1 MNHITKYIFAI
12 LSLIMLAGCSG
23 SEQGEERPKDTLVP
37 ISLTLS
43 VPNDKSNTRVGDPGK
58 YTHVGDPGED
68 THDEVDWD
76 QLTIIIAYTEKTTG
90 KDIYDGSANTM
101 VYYDTFSK
109 DEFDRKTPVSHS
121 TSTLSPA
128 DTNGYHDYTI
138 YLPPGTCCVYGVT
151 YSKDKGL
158 NLEEELSKIP
168 KDGKKYHN
176 TDIYKLQIS
185 NDYACD
191 KIKNTMDI
199 AKFISVATGYATEV
213 GVATNNRLIP
223 VEFNSNTTSSTK
235 RYWRMVLGRLAT
247 KLDIQWDAKGAY
259 ENDDK
264 GIPKFKDVKVESFT
278 YHGEAEGTGTSGAG
292 TSGTGSTTSEAGYG
306 RLFPTLYAASTI
318 TPKTSVGGQK
328 TFINRTEISK
338 RNGRVYHYT
347 FPDGYTKPRIT
358 FDVKTTKK
366 DGEAETKTEV
376 TFDLKKKIESFNPAQ
391 WYKINVTISGTKIG
405 SASNITI
412 KEFKE

>member
-12 LSLIMLAGCSG
+12 LSLITLAGCSG

-43 VPNDKSNTRVGDPGK
+43 VPNDKSSTRVGDPGA
-58 YTHVGDPGED
+58 D
-68 THDEVDWD
+68 TNDKVDWD
-76 QLTIIIAYTEKTTG
+76 RLTIIIAYTVKTTG
-90 KDIYDGSANTM
+90 KDIYDGSASTM

-151 YSKDKGL
+151 YSNGEGL
-158 NLEEELSKIP
+158 NLENALNNIA
-168 KDGKKYHN
+168 KDKNDHN
-176 TDIYKLQIS
+176 ADIYNLQIS

-191 KIKNTMDI
+191 KTSNTMDI

-213 GVATNNRLIP
+213 DVANNTLTDNRLIP
-223 VEFNSNTTSSTK
+223 VEFNSNTTGSTK

-259 ENDDK
+259 ENQ
-264 GIPKFKDVKVESFT
+264 KFTDVKVASFT
-278 YHGEAEGTGTSGAG
+278 YHGEAKGTGTSETG
-292 TSGTGSTTSEAGYG
+292 TSGTGSTTSGAGNG
-306 RLFPTLYAASTI
+306 RLFPTLYADYTKKEKI
-318 TPKTSVGGQK
+318 KGTSVGGQK
-328 TFINRTEISK
+328 TFINTSEISK

-347 FPDGYTKPRIT
+347 FPDGVTKPRIT
-358 FDVKTTKK
+358 FDVLTKK
-366 DGEAETKTEV
+366 DDEAVTKTDKV
-376 TFDLKKKIESFNPAQ
+376 TFAFKNQIVNPAK
-391 WYKINVTISGTKIG
+391 WYKINVTIKGTQIG
-405 SASNITI
+405 KESNII
-412 KEFKE
+412 IDEFNNKEIDKF